1 MNAIERGGESTGR
14 RTGAV
19 LLTFLYMWLMV
30 GFFAGTAVLL
40 GPVKWVTSALE
51 AANWSQSGEDL
62 MLKGVILAYVVMSVL
77 ASRWLVQRM
86 YRSERRPVRL
96 GIPMMATVLAGLSLW
111 AWMNPGRMLAHV
123 AGGTETELTLESGAQ
138 FLFGPYP
145 DRARLAELKE
155 QGVTAVVSLQ
165 HPTVPIEVPGIRAER
180 ATAAEMGLTFIH
192 APMLPWVSDN
202 EASLEVIRALVREG
216 RGTYYVHCGL
226 GRDRV
231 NMVRHLIERTGV
243 PTNSATGAY
252 AALTFED
259 RQRQYEEGE
268 VPSPGFERG
277 LLTELE
283 PDVWL
288 VPHPND
294 RELFGYMLAGQVE
307 HVVTLLDPSDPEQAA
322 WLDDQQRLFRQ
333 QGVPLTVAPLRPGDL
348 ATAGRIVDSL
358 QSLPRPIAIVA
369 PRTTWTDY
377 EGSGENAEVAATL
390 YRAYTAGAGGPPKA
404 LLPTAGS

>member
-1 MNAIERGGESTGR
+1 MNAIERGGAGTGR

-30 GFFAGTAVLL
+30 GLFAGTAVLL
-40 GPVKWVTSALE
+40 GPVQWVTSALE
-51 AANWSQSGEDL
+51 AAGGSQSGEDL
-62 MLKGVILAYVVMSVL
+62 VLKGLILAYMVMSVL

-86 YRSERRPVRL
+86 YRSQRRPVRL
-96 GIPMMATVLAGLSLW
+96 GIPMVATVLAGLSLW
-111 AWMNPGRMLAHV
+111 GWTNPGRMLAHV

-165 HPTVPIEVPGIRAER
+165 HPAVPIEVPGIRAER
-180 ATAAEMGLTFIH
+180 IAAAELGLTFIH
-192 APMLPWVSDN
+192 APMLPWVSEN
-202 EASLEVIRALVREG
+202 EASLEMIRELVREG
-216 RGTYYVHCGL
+216 RGTYYIHCGL
-226 GRDRV
+226 GRDRA

-252 AALTFED
+252 AALRFED
-259 RQRQYEEGE
+259 RARQHEEGE

-277 LLTELE
+277 LLTKLE

-288 VPHPND
+288 VPHPNH

-322 WLDDQQRLFRQ
+322 WLEDQRRVFRQ
-333 QGVPLTVAPLRPGDL
+333 QGVTLTVATLR
-348 ATAGRIVDSL
+348 AGETERARQIVEFVR
-358 QSLPRPIAIVA
+358 SLPRPVAVVA
-369 PRTTWTDY
+369 PRTTWSDY
-377 EGSGENAEVAATL
+377 EGTADGAEVAATL
-390 YRAYTAGAGGPPKA
+390 HRAYTAEAVGAARA
-404 LLPTAGS
+404 LVAASP